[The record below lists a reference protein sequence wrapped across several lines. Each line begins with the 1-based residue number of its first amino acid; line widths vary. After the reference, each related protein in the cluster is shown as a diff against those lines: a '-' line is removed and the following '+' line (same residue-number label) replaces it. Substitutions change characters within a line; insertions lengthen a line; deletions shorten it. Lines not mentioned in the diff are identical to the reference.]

1 MRSNHMKKADLD
13 LHLQSHSGG
22 ESEKNDDSGTYWACE
37 HDNSWNID
45 TIFFYLLHSLVFLRI
60 MSEMGD
66 TDLHLQG
73 YNVVKF
79 QL

>member
-1 MRSNHMKKADLD
+1 MKKADLD

-45 TIFFYLLHSLVFLRI
+45 TIFFLLI
-60 MSEMGD
+60 A
-66 TDLHLQG
+66 
-73 YNVVKF
+73 
-79 QL
+79 QLSMLKDHVGNWWHRPSPSRL